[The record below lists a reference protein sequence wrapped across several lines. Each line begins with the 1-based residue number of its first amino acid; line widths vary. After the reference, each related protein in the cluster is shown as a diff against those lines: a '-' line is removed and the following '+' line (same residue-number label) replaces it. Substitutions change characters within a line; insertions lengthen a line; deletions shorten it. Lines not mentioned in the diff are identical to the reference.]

1 MDCDRF
7 SIELNVSVPK
17 SCLSQHMLTPS
28 IVPILNKLQIYG
40 YLKDQAITFHQISL
54 LATAVPAL
62 DKSQETGGNGQL
74 PVTVLV

>member
-7 SIELNVSVPK
+7 SIELN
-17 SCLSQHMLTPS
+17 
-28 IVPILNKLQIYG
+28 IYG